1 MLEGWASEAYRT
13 VITPF
18 IESALKLKYSRDA
31 LSGQVID
38 IVFEN
43 PEISFVAMY
52 GANMNNVIDTA
63 VLNLISAG
71 KNNFS
76 SVMAKLLTPSQ
87 KTLSNY
93 IEKNV
98 TADN

>member
-1 MLEGWASEAYRT
+1 
-13 VITPF
+13 
-18 IESALKLKYSRDA
+18 
-31 LSGQVID
+31 
-38 IVFEN
+38 
-43 PEISFVAMY
+43 
-52 GANMNNVIDTA
+52 MNNVIDTA

-71 KNNFS
+71 
-76 SVMAKLLTPSQ
+76 MAKLLTPSQ